1 MPKKSEHD
9 GRYAAQVVRHHTDE
23 THNPTLRRIFVHIDA
38 AHHPHRESKQRAA
51 CHQAKSTDDGR
62 QDTAGC
68 HAVCRGARQELPV
81 DDSYTFVYDKTE
93 NGKED
98 AYHTQTKQTEQSE
111 RDVLRKMFSTYHILL
126 LSFARRYS
134 FYREVYQQAE

>member
-1 MPKKSEHD
+1 MEGMP
-9 GRYAAQVVRHHTDE
+9 
-23 THNPTLRRIFVHIDA
+23 LRLFVIIRMKRTIQPLGAYSFIIDA

-93 NGKED
+93 NGKRGCLPHSD
-98 AYHTQTKQTEQSE
+98 
-111 RDVLRKMFSTYHILL
+111 
-126 LSFARRYS
+126 
-134 FYREVYQQAE
+134 